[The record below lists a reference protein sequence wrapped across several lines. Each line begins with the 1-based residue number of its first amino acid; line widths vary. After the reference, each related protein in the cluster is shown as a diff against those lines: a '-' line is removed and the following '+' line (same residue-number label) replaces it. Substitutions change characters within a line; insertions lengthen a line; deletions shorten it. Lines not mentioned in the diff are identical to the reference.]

1 LVLTAKEIRVILSEA
16 KDPAKA
22 SSIDSARKIQSSV
35 LNGDLRILHLQAL
48 SGFFIRRR
56 PTQNDIAFSIS
67 LFLKPLQP
75 IFHFL

>member
-48 SGFFIRRR
+48 SGFFIRRGQLR
-56 PTQNDIAFSIS
+56 MTLPFQFRY
-67 LFLKPLQP
+67 F
-75 IFHFL
+75 